1 MYKCRECG
9 RAYPSLEDQCSRC
22 GGKILEEEKADA
34 YIMKKGIKK
43 VEVPKFTSDQSQGS
57 YTADTK
63 YKVENTY
70 HVPSYF
76 DEEDEDEDYE
86 DEEDD
91 ETYEAYENYG
101 NRPEVKKKK
110 SIGGVLFRVV
120 SFGIGFIIV
129 FGGTG
134 LIRDIGYYIANTK
147 ARNTQH
153 EYVQQIQETVAEIES
168 EQAAKTD
175 IANKTTSR
183 EGTPSE
189 LLYSET
195 FGHILQQVCGKD
207 MASLTWEEI
216 DGIEQ
221 VTVAYQV
228 RTHTSSGGYTLT
240 LGKAGED
247 KTWTYS
253 YGKEGFWSDVVESG
267 DLSLLH
273 GLRVLDLR
281 MGSSWSPELLTG
293 MKNLEVFKVDQGL
306 KIESLSQ
313 LASFTNLKEL
323 VLDDVELTNLAGIES
338 FQNLETLTLKEM
350 SCQDLEVLGKLPL
363 LTSLTL
369 EDYEI
374 PVDSQV
380 LGTLT
385 NLKNISLNGDNIRN
399 LEPLAA
405 LTNLEEVSLI
415 ETDVAKVEWLVELP
429 QLTKLT
435 LINNPNLKDMEC
447 LRKIPQ
453 LTHFS
458 VKAYDTSMPVLEQL
472 KSFEVTGINDMTPLG
487 YMTELETLVLNGCDT
502 NNPRQLEKLT
512 KLQELVVNNTVG
524 SGYSEDDIGVFFELP
539 TLKTLR
545 LKGGAYCIKDLEKLK
560 KASITTLE
568 ITDATIVRDMTYISD
583 GFISSVDYDAYA
595 GDEVA
600 PYVLQNPSIKELT
613 LAGMGLTVLPAI
625 TPMESLNYLDLSY
638 NKLADVEALKDH
650 GKLETLKLNGNRLLD
665 VTPLLHLPQ
674 LRQLWLVDALATQD
688 LATQDIE
695 AKCAVVK

>member
-1 MYKCRECG
+1 
-9 RAYPSLEDQCSRC
+9 
-22 GGKILEEEKADA
+22 
-34 YIMKKGIKK
+34 
-43 VEVPKFTSDQSQGS
+43 
-57 YTADTK
+57 
-63 YKVENTY
+63 
-70 HVPSYF
+70 
-76 DEEDEDEDYE
+76 
-86 DEEDD
+86 
-91 ETYEAYENYG
+91 
-101 NRPEVKKKK
+101 
-110 SIGGVLFRVV
+110 
-120 SFGIGFIIV
+120 
-129 FGGTG
+129 
-134 LIRDIGYYIANTK
+134 
-147 ARNTQH
+147 
-153 EYVQQIQETVAEIES
+153 
-168 EQAAKTD
+168 
-175 IANKTTSR
+175 
-183 EGTPSE
+183 
-189 LLYSET
+189 
-195 FGHILQQVCGKD
+195 
-207 MASLTWEEI
+207 
-216 DGIEQ
+216 
-221 VTVAYQV
+221 
-228 RTHTSSGGYTLT
+228 GYTLT
-240 LGKAGED
+240 IGKGGED
-247 KTWTYS
+247 KTRTYS

-293 MKNLEVFKVDQGL
+293 MKNLEVLKVDQGL
-306 KIESLSQ
+306 KIESISQ

-323 VLDDVELTNLAGIES
+323 MLDDVELTNLAGIES
-338 FQNLETLTLKEM
+338 LQNLEKLTLKEL

-385 NLKNISLNGDNIRN
+385 NLKTISLSGDNIRN

-405 LTNLEEVSLI
+405 LTQLEDVSLI
-415 ETDVAKVEWLVELP
+415 ETDVAKVEWLVDLP

-435 LINNPNLKDMEC
+435 LTNNADLKDMEC

-472 KSFEVTGINDMTPLG
+472 KSFEVTGINDMTPLS

-502 NNPRQLEKLT
+502 NNPRQLAKLT

-539 TLKTLR
+539 ALKTLR

-560 KASITTLE
+560 KTSITTLE

-583 GFISSVDYDAYA
+583 GFISSVDYDAYT

-613 LAGMGLTVLPAI
+613 LAGMGLTVLPTI
-625 TPMESLNYLDLSY
+625 TQMESLNYLDVSY

-650 GKLETLKLNGNRLLD
+650 STLETLKLNGNRLLD

-688 LATQDIE
+688 LSTQDIE